1 MKYVVI
7 AQVWNSEHEAAEMR
21 PLGWFDR
28 YHDAVLFRDSYSKY
42 YGSTARIHDI
52 MDAIFY
58 QDMNGGELK

>member
-7 AQVWNSEHEAAEMR
+7 AKVWNSENETTEMK
-21 PLGWFDR
+21 PIGWFDR
-28 YHDAVLFRDSYSKY
+28 YHDAALFRDAYNNHFKA
-42 YGSTARIHDI
+42 TARIHDI